1 MERGQ
6 MTDKQTERLKELR
19 FKPDLTTEE
28 SKELNKL
35 SLVERDENLKIGVL
49 EK

>member
-1 MERGQ
+1 

-19 FKPDLTTEE
+19 FKSELTAKEVR
-28 SKELNKL
+28 ELNKL
-35 SLVERDENLKIGVL
+35 SLIERDENLKIGVL